1 MAISAIRNHLLK
13 FYACIIKV
21 PNFKV
26 LDRYNV
32 CDLQIPSS
40 IQEVLDLSDFD
51 IDFAPQPED
60 DVASIRNVRT
70 TLTATGAASA
80 SARVTSV
87 GNPGKCPK
95 SL

>member
-1 MAISAIRNHLLK
+1 MRFANP
-13 FYACIIKV
+13 V
-21 PNFKV
+21 V
-26 LDRYNV
+26 V
-32 CDLQIPSS
+32 
-40 IQEVLDLSDFD
+40 QEVLDLSDFD

-70 TLTATGAASA
+70 TLTATGAAAA
-80 SARVTSV
+80 SSRVTSV

>member
-1 MAISAIRNHLLK
+1 MRFANP
-13 FYACIIKV
+13 V
-21 PNFKV
+21 V
-26 LDRYNV
+26 
-32 CDLQIPSS
+32 
-40 IQEVLDLSDFD
+40 QEVLDLSDFD
-51 IDFAPQPED
+51 IDFAPQED

-70 TLTATGAASA
+70 TLTATGAAPAA